1 MGGGSTPL
9 LKCFRNNLLNIYSI
23 GPNRR
28 QRTVAEPALKTA
40 KHDGKSETIQTQA
53 INKYKGQFT
62 AGSRE
67 GLKLKASQ
75 GRLP

>member
-1 MGGGSTPL
+1 MQP
-9 LKCFRNNLLNIYSI
+9 
-23 GPNRR
+23 
-28 QRTVAEPALKTA
+28 TVAEPALKTA